1 MKMCLTGSDLEEV
14 SPGVFGFMIDL
25 PFQQGQAYQIDAWSL
40 GVYQDTPAI
49 FVDTEN
55 HEHFLPVSVSA
66 LLIPLSGKCEVP
78 NPPCCAAVDSLDIP
92 AIVVG
97 CGHGFG
103 MAANTHFFQQK
114 AFIWLCGVEA
124 WSNSSPDLCLTV
136 EIKQVKMTAAM
147 ERQLI
152 ESLIGP
158 CPVVQ
163 N

>member
-1 MKMCLTGSDLEEV
+1 MKICLTGSDLEEV
-14 SPGVFGFMIDL
+14 RAGVWGFMIDL
-25 PFQQGQAYQIDAWSL
+25 PFQQGQAYQVDSWSL

-49 FVDTEN
+49 FVDTESRA
-55 HEHFLPVSVSA
+55 HLLPVSVSA
-66 LLIPLSGKCEVP
+66 SLIPLSGKCEVTD
-78 NPPCCAAVDSLDIP
+78 PPCCAVVDSLDIP

-103 MAANTHFFQQK
+103 IATNSHFFQQK

-124 WSNSSPDLCLTV
+124 WNDPPPDLCLV
-136 EIKQVKMTAAM
+136 AEIKQVKMTATM

-158 CPVVQ
+158 CPVMA